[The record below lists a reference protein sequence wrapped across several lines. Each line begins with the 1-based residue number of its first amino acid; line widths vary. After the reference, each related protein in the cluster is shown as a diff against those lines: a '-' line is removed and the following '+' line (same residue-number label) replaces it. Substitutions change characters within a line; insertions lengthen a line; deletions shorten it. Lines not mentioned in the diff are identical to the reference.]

1 MKPVRF
7 KNCVTGEQV
16 ICENIREHRQTIDG
30 VEFLIVR
37 RDLNSR
43 PFLMRKDALQ
53 KVEFQNHAS

>member
-7 KNCVTGEQV
+7 KNRVTGEQV

-53 KVEFQNHAS
+53 KVEVQNHAS

>member
-7 KNCVTGEQV
+7 KNRVTGEQV
-16 ICENIREHRQTIDG
+16 ICENIREHRKTIDG

-37 RDLNSR
+37 KDLNSR

-53 KVEFQNHAS
+53 RVELNSHVS

>member
-7 KNCVTGEQV
+7 KNRMTGEQV
-16 ICENIREHRQTIDG
+16 ICENIREHRETIDG

-37 RDLNSR
+37 KDSTSR

-53 KVEFQNHAS
+53 KVEFQKHAT